1 MAATIQPL
9 AAAAAL
15 PGLTQVLALMGNFQ
29 ILAIV
34 QFIAV
39 PVLLVVA
46 LAVRFAG
53 NSKPLNI
60 VNYATVKDTAALHR
74 WAGNR
79 LFILPL
85 AFAIAGVVSLKDPAL
100 ALPLLGATTLL
111 VIGLCV
117 YLAIGSRK
125 FESTR

>member
-1 MAATIQPL
+1 MDKL
-9 AAAAAL
+9 
-15 PGLTQVLALMGNFQ
+15 Q
-29 ILAIV
+29 ILGIV

-39 PVLLVVA
+39 PVLLVIA

-60 VNYATVKDTAALHR
+60 VNYANVKDTTALHR

-79 LFILPL
+79 LLILPI
-85 AFAIAGVVSLKDPAL
+85 AFAAAGVLSLKDPAL
-100 ALPLLGATTLL
+100 ALPLLGATVWL
-111 VIGLCV
+111 VIGLCI

-125 FESTR
+125 FEGTH

>member
-1 MAATIQPL
+1 MSK
-9 AAAAAL
+9 
-15 PGLTQVLALMGNFQ
+15 FQ

-34 QFIAV
+34 QLIAV
-39 PVLLVVA
+39 PVLLVVT

-60 VNYATVKDTAALHR
+60 VNYANVKDIPGLHR

-79 LFILPL
+79 LFVLPI
-85 AFAIAGVVSLKDPAL
+85 AFAAAGIVSLKHPAL
-100 ALPLLGATTLL
+100 GLPLLGATTLL

-117 YLAIGSRK
+117 FLAIGASK